1 MRIGGSCTLYI
12 TIFFCPKKLFLRGI
26 TIKQSNLVCSHKIW
40 LFFFWLKYNTCV
52 FLEKVIIRILF
63 FWTGSFYLKYPR
75 HRKLI
80 SINKRNTGKTN
91 KEFNMRHDWNSL
103 LSHDDSLLMRHYS
116 KELFPHADVLV
127 KYLNDYKEKLGIKV
141 QYNTEIRNIERQEDQ
156 YTMDDGNGQ
165 KYTCS

>member
-1 MRIGGSCTLYI
+1 MG
-12 TIFFCPKKLFLRGI
+12 IFGKSDYL
-26 TIKQSNLVCSHKIW
+26 N
-40 LFFFWLKYNTCV
+40 
-52 FLEKVIIRILF
+52 F
-63 FWTGSFYLKYPR
+63 FWTGSFYLQYPR

-103 LSHDDSLLMRHYS
+103 LSHDDSLLMRYYS

-141 QYNTEIRNIERQEDQ
+141 QYNTEIRNIERKENQF
-156 YTMDDGNGQ
+156 TMDDGNGQ

>member
-1 MRIGGSCTLYI
+1 MLIPIKYDIFGAKILYTCI
-12 TIFFCPKKLFLRGI
+12 YIWKK
-26 TIKQSNLVCSHKIW
+26 W
-40 LFFFWLKYNTCV
+40 LFEFVCFG
-52 FLEKVIIRILF
+52 
-63 FWTGSFYLKYPR
+63 TGSFYLKYPR

-156 YTMDDGNGQ
+156 FTMDDGNGQ

>member
-1 MRIGGSCTLYI
+1 MG
-12 TIFFCPKKLFLRGI
+12 IFGKSDYL
-26 TIKQSNLVCSHKIW
+26 N
-40 LFFFWLKYNTCV
+40 
-52 FLEKVIIRILF
+52 F
-63 FWTGSFYLKYPR
+63 FWTGSFYLQYPR

-141 QYNTEIRNIERQEDQ
+141 QYNTEIRNIERKENQF
-156 YTMDDGNGQ
+156 TMDDVNGQ